1 MPLGKGDRAMP
12 HAIQVDIRATAPT
25 LPSLESPT
33 RPAIDEIRCGDLAVR
48 LASHAAEI
56 DAAQALRYSV
66 FYEEMKAHPT
76 ADMARLRRDFDA
88 FDLVCDHLIVCQR
101 DVVIGTYRMT
111 RRGGAELVGQ
121 FYAESEFDIEPLR
134 RFPGPV
140 LELGRSCVA
149 PAHRQRATLH
159 LLWRGIAAYV
169 RRHGIGLMF
178 GCASL
183 PGTDPGVHALALSY
197 LHHAHLAP
205 PDLRPHARAERR
217 VEMDQFSADMID
229 RRAALAALPPLV
241 KGYLRLGGMVG
252 DGAVIDHQFNTTD
265 VCLLV
270 RTDGVAERY
279 LNFYERGLGGPL
291 IGAEPLG
298 GDS

>member
-1 MPLGKGDRAMP
+1 MPNAT
-12 HAIQVDIRATAPT
+12 QVDVRTAVVV
-25 LPSLESPT
+25 PSLVS
-33 RPAIDEIRCGDLAVR
+33 RAIFAVDEIRCGDLEVR

-56 DAAQALRYSV
+56 DAAQALRYSI
-66 FYEEMKAHPT
+66 FYEEMKARPS
-76 ADMARLRRDFDA
+76 ADMARLKRDFDA

-101 DVVIGTYRMT
+101 DIVIGTYRLI
-111 RRGGAELVGQ
+111 RRAGAELVGQ
-121 FYAESEFDIEPLR
+121 FYAESEFDIEPVR
-134 RFPGPV
+134 RFPGSV

-183 PGTDPGVHALALSY
+183 PGIDPEAHALALSY

-205 PDLRPHARAERR
+205 PELRPHARAERR
-217 VEMDQFSADMID
+217 GDMDRMPADAID
-229 RRAALAALPPLV
+229 RRAAPLTLPPLV
-241 KGYLRLGGMVG
+241 RGCLRPGGLIG
-252 DGAVIDHQFNTTD
+252 DGAVIDHQFNTID

-279 LNFYERGLGGPL
+279 LSFYERGLGGPL
-291 IGAEPLG
+291 ANTDGL
-298 GDS
+298 S

>member
-1 MPLGKGDRAMP
+1 MPNVT
-12 HAIQVDIRATAPT
+12 QVDVSTMPGVLPALTPRASFAM
-25 LPSLESPT
+25 E
-33 RPAIDEIRCGDLAVR
+33 EIRCGELEVR

-66 FYEEMKAHPT
+66 FYEEMNARPS
-76 ADMARLRRDFDA
+76 ADMARLKRDFDA

-101 DVVIGTYRMT
+101 DIVVGTYRLI
-111 RRGGAELVGQ
+111 RRAGAELVGQ

-183 PGTDPGVHALALSY
+183 PGTDPDAHVLALSY
-197 LHHAHLAP
+197 LHHVHLAP
-205 PDLRPHARAERR
+205 PDLRPHARVERR
-217 VEMDQFSADMID
+217 VDMDRVPAEAID
-229 RRAALAALPPLV
+229 RRVALQALPPLV
-241 KGYLRLGGMVG
+241 RGYLRLGGLIG
-252 DGAVIDHQFNTTD
+252 DGAVVDRQFNTID

-270 RTDGVAERY
+270 RTDGVADRY
-279 LNFYERGLGGPL
+279 LSFYERGLGGPL
-291 IGAEPLG
+291 ANT
-298 GDS
+298 DSPS